1 MTKFKNKFR
10 KFSND
15 QESHLKYVQ
24 KSLDA
29 ITVAECM
36 SFIEDSLQS
45 SDEVTLFVK

>member
-15 QESHLKYVQ
+15 QESHVQ